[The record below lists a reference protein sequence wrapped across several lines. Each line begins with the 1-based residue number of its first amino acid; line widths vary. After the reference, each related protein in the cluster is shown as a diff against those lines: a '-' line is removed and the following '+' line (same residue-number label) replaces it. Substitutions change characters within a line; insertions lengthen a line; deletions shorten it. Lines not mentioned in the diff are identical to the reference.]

1 VDNQVDFHGTLER
14 LRKGDAALSL
24 TARREELTLETLIA
38 LGNEERRHTETVFA
52 IMPRVNLVVQQQLLH
67 VLNRKLDA

>member
-1 VDNQVDFHGTLER
+1 
-14 LRKGDAALSL
+14 
-24 TARREELTLETLIA
+24 
-38 LGNEERRHTETVFA
+38 VFA